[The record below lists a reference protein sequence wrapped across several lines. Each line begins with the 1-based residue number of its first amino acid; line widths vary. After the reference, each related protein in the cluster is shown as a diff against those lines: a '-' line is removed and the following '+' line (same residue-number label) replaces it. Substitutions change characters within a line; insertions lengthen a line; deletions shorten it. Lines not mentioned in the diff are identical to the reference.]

1 MIALAFKKENKSD
14 TCMEINLLK
23 LDFKNNSKNNFM
35 PLWVR
40 YELPLT

>member
-23 LDFKNNSKNNFM
+23 LDLKKLQKQFYAT
-35 PLWVR
+35 LWVG